1 MRKEISQTKLIATKM
16 IKINLTSC
24 LILSEFLTSVKVE
37 LVRATASDR
46 ELPNMHMAIRNLV
59 PLTDKFWNL

>member
-1 MRKEISQTKLIATKM
+1 MRKEISQTKLIATNNKN
-16 IKINLTSC
+16 KTYE
-24 LILSEFLTSVKVE
+24 LSHTLRVLDFSKSGTY
-37 LVRATASDR
+37 VRATASDR